1 MKSIC
6 SDWDKSVS
14 QFDIQTDVQPG
25 MEIETDRAVSSA
37 LIVNELITNAA
48 KYAYQGRS
56 GGKIFVTVARA
67 DDDHCSISVRDEGA
81 GLPADFDPGLAT
93 GLGMRVVHF
102 FAQQLKGSIAVRTHN
117 PGSEFVVTIPLEIAP

>member
-1 MKSIC
+1 
-6 SDWDKSVS
+6 
-14 QFDIQTDVQPG
+14 

-81 GLPADFDPGLAT
+81 GLPADFDPGSAT

-102 FAQQLKGSIAVRTHN
+102 FAQQLKGSIAVRMHN
-117 PGSEFVVTIPLEIAP
+117 PGSEFVVTIPLEIAPLGQGGRCRQAPSLPRF